1 MHMDEYR
8 ALDAVALGD
17 LLRRGDVSAGE
28 VIDVARESMRRA
40 NGEYNFLSTETAD
53 AMTSA
58 GPEVEFSKEG
68 PFAGVPFLMK
78 EGGGL
83 KGHASVSACRMAK
96 DLKSADDGLFARLAR
111 RAGLAI
117 LGTTNVPEFCSAG
130 TTEPL
135 VHGPVKNPWNTGR
148 SAGGSSGGSA
158 AAVAVG
164 AVPIAHGSDGGGSI
178 RIPSHCC
185 GVFGLMPTQVRT
197 PIAANGYGFPI
208 EFTRQHVI
216 TRSVRDSA
224 AMLDVLARRDFSV
237 LSGSGN
243 PESFLARMGST
254 PRRLKIAFTAG
265 NPSGE
270 PVDAECSVAVR
281 SVARCLADLGHEV
294 VESAPRYD
302 WQPFTQAFI
311 ANWYL
316 FILHAIDTLEE
327 MTGVTACEELIE
339 PTQLEA
345 REVARRL
352 TPLDIAAQLRKVYS
366 TAEDFAAFFLDL
378 DILLTPTCVTPA
390 VRLGKRRQDG
400 FMKDP
405 EKWTYEN
412 VGAFAPHL
420 IIVNASGQ
428 PAMSMPTH
436 ATREGLPIGVQ
447 AIARHNDEATL
458 LQLAAV
464 LEAAFPWCERLSAL
478 GTDDFTVPQRAS
490 A

>member
-1 MHMDEYR
+1 MQLDEYR
-8 ALDAVALGD
+8 TLDAVALSD

-28 VIDVARESMRRA
+28 VIDVAREALRRG
-40 NGEYNFLSTETAD
+40 NGRYNFLSTGTAN
-53 AMTSA
+53 AIVSTRA
-58 GPEVEFSKEG
+58 EVELDEDG

-83 KGHASVSACRMAK
+83 KGHASISACRMAK
-96 DLKSADDGLFARLAR
+96 DLKSSDDGLFAKLAR
-111 RAGLAI
+111 RAGLSI

-135 VHGPVKNPWNTGR
+135 IHGPVKNPWNTGR

-185 GVFGLMPTQVRT
+185 GVFGLMPTQVCT

-216 TRSVRDSA
+216 SRTVRDSA
-224 AMLDVLARRDFSV
+224 AMLDVLARRDFSTP
-237 LSGSGN
+237 SANRN
-243 PESFLARMGST
+243 PESFLARMAAT
-254 PRRLKIAFTAG
+254 PRRLKIAFTTG

-270 PVDAECSVAVR
+270 PVDPECAETIGAVAM
-281 SVARCLADLGHEV
+281 CLADLGHAV
-294 VESAPRYD
+294 VEAVPRYD

-316 FILHAIDTLEE
+316 FIMHAIDVLEAK
-327 MTGVTACEELIE
+327 TGLKASEELIE

-352 TPLDIAAQLRKVYS
+352 SPFDIAAQLHKIYAA
-366 TAEDFAAFFLDL
+366 AEDFSSFFLDV
-378 DILLTPTCVTPA
+378 DVLLTPTCVTPA
-390 VRLGKRRQDG
+390 IPLGKRRQDG
-400 FMKDP
+400 FAKDP
-405 EKWTYEN
+405 VKWTYEN

-428 PAMSMPTH
+428 PAMSVPTH
-436 ATREGLPIGVQ
+436 ITRDGLPVGVQ
-447 AIARHNDEATL
+447 VIARHNDEATL

-464 LEAAFPWCERLSAL
+464 LEAEFPWRERLLRL
-478 GTDDFTVPQRAS
+478 GKDTNPEPDLARA
-490 A
+490 